1 MKIFQVNSFGAA
13 VILTFLVMGFL
24 GLFVLMPVVLIQ
36 WTWNSVAQGL
46 SVAPAINMWQASLLY
61 IACALVLYIIG
72 VVEIDVG
79 VDRVE

>member
-13 VILTFLVMGFL
+13 VIFTFLLMGVL
-24 GLFVLMPVVLIQ
+24 GLFVLMPVALIQ
-36 WTWNSVAQGL
+36 WTCNSVALGL
-46 SVAPAINMWQASLLY
+46 SVMPAINMWQASLLY
-61 IACALVLYIIG
+61 IACALLLYIIG

>member
-13 VILTFLVMGFL
+13 VIFTFLLMGFL
-24 GLFVLMPVVLIQ
+24 GLFVLMPVALIQ
-36 WTWNSVAQGL
+36 WTWNSVALGL
-46 SVAPAINMWQASLLY
+46 SVMPVINMWQASLLY
-61 IACALVLYIIG
+61 IACALLLYIIG